1 MKQLWILTMHPMEM
15 GGMKISLSFLLICK
29 GGGIGGCITKA
40 EGYEPSSKGTLVY
53 LNGGEDLSTP
63 LSKIEKAGGKIIMP
77 KTAIGPNGLL
87 WLILPTL
94 KEIKLLYIHG
104 NKKWQQSTTK
114 IIVNASLDKVWNILT
129 DLELLDKYDPTVK
142 KSTLISADKTGIG
155 AKRKVNMLDGKNWFE
170 EKVTVFKSNV
180 ALTYQLT
187 DCTFPMKD
195 LQAQLQ
201 F

>member
-1 MKQLWILTMHPMEM
+1 MATINNE
-15 GGMKISLSFLLICK
+15 
-29 GGGIGGCITKA
+29 
-40 EGYEPSSKGTLVY
+40 
-53 LNGGEDLSTP
+53 
-63 LSKIEKAGGKIIMP
+63 
-77 KTAIGPNGLL
+77 
-87 WLILPTL
+87 
-94 KEIKLLYIHG
+94 
-104 NKKWQQSTTK
+104 

-195 LQAQLQ
+195 LKHSYSFEKIGNQTKVKQIMEYTVKFGLLGKLLDRLMIRKQSDAGIKKFFAGLKNYAENN
-201 F
+201 